1 MTECLSDPATN
12 SPNSKLINLYRYW
25 GETRAGLLLTGN
37 VMVDKRYL
45 EAPGN
50 VAIEDER
57 DLAILKEWAKQC
69 QSNGSAAVV
78 QISHPGRQC
87 PISVSK
93 SPLSPSAN
101 PPVKA
106 ALPLFRPSR
115 ELTLIEISEIIA
127 RFARTASIVQKAGF
141 AGVQV
146 HGAHGYLIS
155 QFLSPLTNRR
165 SDEYGG
171 TPEKRRRF
179 LSDVIKAVRAAVGPK
194 FIIGVKINS
203 ADFQKGGFTN
213 DEAFDVVRMLADL
226 GVDFIEIS
234 GGNYENPKLLSSVK
248 ESTKQREA
256 FFMSFVEEFRKVA
269 SSIKGMPPLM
279 LTGGFRSAEGLDY
292 ALTSGLVDI
301 VGLAR
306 PFATEP
312 ELVSQ
317 FLKPESLTVGLKFKS
332 PALGFSF
339 IPNLNAG
346 IENFW
351 HQEQMELLASGKKP
365 DFSLGYFKLL
375 TAKTFSTYVWNL
387 RRNPLSN
394 SGRFIAVL
402 VTVIGVLA
410 AAVLGT
416 GYIHS

>member
-1 MTECLSDPATN
+1 MTECLADPLTN
-12 SPNSKLINLYRYW
+12 SPNSKLISLYRYW
-25 GETRAGLLLTGN
+25 GETKAGLLITGN

-50 VAIEDER
+50 VAIENEN
-57 DLAILKEWAKQC
+57 DLATLSEWAKQS
-69 QSNGSAAVV
+69 QSNGSSAVV

-87 PISVSK
+87 PISISNC
-93 SPLSPSAN
+93 PLSPSAN
-101 PPVKA
+101 PAVKA

-115 ELTLIEISEIIA
+115 ELTKAEILEIIA
-127 RFARTASIVQKAGF
+127 RFARTASIVHKAGF

-165 SDEYGG
+165 TDEYGG
-171 TPEKRRRF
+171 TAEKRRRF
-179 LSDVIKAVRAAVGPK
+179 LSDVIKAVRAEVGPK

-213 DEAFDVVRMLADL
+213 DESFDVVRMLAGL

-256 FFMSFVEEFRKVA
+256 FFMAFVEEFRKVA
-269 SSIKGMPPLM
+269 STIKGMPPLM
-279 LTGGFRSAEGLDY
+279 LTGGFRSAEGMDY

-301 VGLAR
+301 VGIAR

-317 FLKPESLTVGLKFKS
+317 FLRPESLAAALKFKS

-339 IPNLNAG
+339 LPNLNAG

-351 HQEQMELLASGKKP
+351 HQEQMVLIASGRKP
-365 DFSLGYFKLL
+365 NFNVGYLKLL
-375 TAKTFSTYVWNL
+375 TVKTFSTYVWNM
-387 RRNPLSN
+387 RRNPPSN
-394 SGRFIAVL
+394 LVKFIVALL
-402 VTVIGVLA
+402 VTAIGVVA
-410 AAVLGT
+410 ASLSRSRAF
-416 GYIHS
+416 